1 MPPLRPEETMRRLL
15 PLIVA
20 AVAAGVLAPVALAL
34 RFTDASYF
42 VPTGVVGQPFRHE
55 FHGEGGCGPGLPYQ
69 YRILSGELPPGLSL
83 SKDGVVS
90 GTPTQAGTWKV
101 WIELSDQDP
110 PTASWCLPKKAERQ
124 FTFDVLPALSIQQQ
138 SLAPTIVG
146 RPYSVQLTA
155 EGGGG
160 QLWSLASGALP
171 PGITLS
177 ETGLLSGVPTQV
189 GDFQFVVRVTDGN
202 IRTDTETLV
211 LRVVEELRATAGP
224 VPPAEVG
231 IPLTK
236 PLKLLATGGTAP
248 YAWGVAEGTALPAG
262 LALNPQ
268 TGEITGTP
276 AAAGSFL
283 LSLTVADQ
291 NGFTASVQ
299 VAFPIR
305 AKLAVK
311 TTRLPAAKRGQAY
324 RARLRTLGGVAPV
337 RWKVIEGRLPVG
349 LRLNRLTGEIVGT
362 PRRAGAF
369 ELTLEGRDRLGA
381 TVQVTLSLVV
391 RA

>member
-1 MPPLRPEETMRRLL
+1 MRRFL
-15 PLIVA
+15 PILALA
-20 AVAAGVLAPVALAL
+20 AVAAGVLAPAAAAL
-34 RFTDASYF
+34 RFTDDSYF
-42 VPTGVVGQPFRHE
+42 IPTGVVGTPFRHQ
-55 FHGEGGCGPGLPYQ
+55 FKGEGGCGPGLPYQ
-69 YRILSGELPPGLSL
+69 YRILSGELPPGLTL
-83 SKDGVVS
+83 SKDGIVS
-90 GTPTQAGTWKV
+90 GTPTQAGTWRA

-110 PTASWCLPKKAERQ
+110 PTAPWCIPAKAQRL

-146 RPYSVQLTA
+146 RPYSFQLTA

-160 QLWSLASGALP
+160 QFWSLASGTLP

-177 ETGLLSGVPTQV
+177 ETGLLSGTPTQV

-202 IRTDTETLV
+202 IRVDTETLV
-211 LRVVEELRATAGP
+211 LRVVEELKAAAGP
-224 VPPAEVG
+224 VPLAEVG
-231 IPLTK
+231 IPLR
-236 PLKLLATGGTAP
+236 PLKLTATGGTGP
-248 YAWGVAEGTALPAG
+248 YTWAAAEGTTLPAG

-283 LSLTVADQ
+283 LSFTVSDQ

-299 VAFPIR
+299 VSLQVKA
-305 AKLAVK
+305 ALTVK
-311 TTRLPAAKRGQAY
+311 TRKLPAAKRGRAY
-324 RARLRTLGGVAPV
+324 RARLRAIGGVTPV
-337 RWKVIEGRLPVG
+337 RWRVVEGRFPPG
-349 LRLNRLTGEIVGT
+349 LRLNRLTGDITGI

-369 ELTLEGRDRLGA
+369 QLTFQGRDRLGA
-381 TVQVTLSLVV
+381 TVSVQITLTV